1 MTVSYSHPSLLW
13 HIPTWWECD
22 WWEFA
27 GRPSS
32 LSSLFTL
39 KSLCRC
45 RIRPEGGAHH
55 QCHHYHHHY
64 LHHRHWHNF
73 ENMKERIRSRP
84 WRVMEKV
91 WEDLGDWDGKP
102 SFKLWAWW
110 WWWWWWFPLCLWT
123 VTERLYTTG
132 WDGTGRELW
141 TTAFTIWFFPSNQII
156 NQNPMCNFLNFFS
169 YYPLFSLCII
179 KAF

>member
-1 MTVSYSHPSLLW
+1 
-13 HIPTWWECD
+13 
-22 WWEFA
+22 
-27 GRPSS
+27 
-32 LSSLFTL
+32 
-39 KSLCRC
+39 
-45 RIRPEGGAHH
+45 
-55 QCHHYHHHY
+55 
-64 LHHRHWHNF
+64 
-73 ENMKERIRSRP
+73 MKERIRSRP

-141 TTAFTIWFFPSNQII
+141 TTAFTLWFFPSNQII

-169 YYPLFSLCII
+169 YYPLHYGLRRPMGFKMCEKLSKVDVWFSLILTPTTKKMVPLSLKWPKFCVNFLG
-179 KAF
+179 AHFRN